1 MKKPFIIS
9 CALFIGS
16 LISCQK
22 ENTDSISLTA
32 STTSTTI
39 GQPVSFQVTTSAS
52 AVKWTVTPSIAAS
65 KLYNIT
71 NLKSN
76 IITFSQA
83 GNYTIGV
90 SARELDVDSNHVRNA
105 DSCWHSHDNDHRDCK
120 KGVDSAA
127 VTVVVK

>member
-1 MKKPFIIS
+1 MKKTFIIS
-9 CALFIGS
+9 CTLFIGS

-22 ENTDSISLTA
+22 NNTDTISLTA
-32 STTSTTI
+32 STTSAAI
-39 GQPVSFQVTTSAS
+39 GQPVSFQVVTSAS
-52 AVKWTVTPSIAAS
+52 AVKWTVSPSIAAS

-83 GNYTIGV
+83 GNYTIAV
-90 SARELDVDSNHVRNA
+90 SARDMDADSNHVRNL
-105 DSCWHSHDNDHRDCK
+105 DSCWHSHDHEHHDCK
-120 KGVDSAA
+120 RGVDSAA